1 MHMSARARK
10 KYIHVPALMRIANF
24 RINTDVCASVASLK
38 KQQGSRSL
46 EKSHKPD
53 IGLDSTVLT
62 LGGKR
67 KCALPNTAC
76 N

>member
-24 RINTDVCASVASLK
+24 RINTDVCASVASQK
-38 KQQGSRSL
+38 TEL

-53 IGLDSTVLT
+53 IGLDQLF
-62 LGGKR
+62 
-67 KCALPNTAC
+67 
-76 N
+76 